1 MEKTCEYDIC
11 TGCGACSTVC
21 PTKCITFIEG
31 DLGHIYPK
39 IDQARCIDCK
49 NCRRVCPALNEYNQ
63 KYPAAAYAGLINK
76 KDDYL
81 TSTSGGAAQA
91 LSIHTINQGGVV
103 YGCASL
109 PEAKIEHIR
118 VDNISELKLLQ
129 GSKYVQSEAW
139 KINTELKKDVK
150 SGKPVLFIGT
160 PCQCAAIKSLFKEQ
174 PENLTLVELICHGVP
189 SQKFLRDW
197 LIDQGINL
205 SLINRMWFRTSEGY
219 QLVAYKRCGEK
230 YSPLYKSIDI
240 FRPGCK
246 DLYMKTFMYGYT
258 FRPSCYKCK
267 FARPE
272 RVADITIGDF
282 WGLGKAG
289 PTEENPEHKEG
300 ISVILPTTR
309 KGIEQIEKIKDI
321 ISLYPRPIEEAIKG
335 NHQLQHPTE
344 YTVDK
349 RIFNILRRFISI
361 KKSFEISFYIKR
373 GLRYIKKHI
382 PE

>member
-189 SQKFLRDW
+189 SQKFLREC
-197 LIDQGINL
+197 LISRGVNITEINQ
-205 SLINRMWFRTSEGY
+205 IKFRTSEGF
-219 QLVAYKRCGEK
+219 QTVVTKG
-230 YSPLYKSIDI
+230 SDNDTILYKSIPVGQKGRD
-240 FRPGCK
+240 
-246 DLYMKTFMYGYT
+246 DLYYLTFFFGYT
-258 FRPSCYKCK
+258 YRPSCYTCK

-289 PTEENPEHKEG
+289 PTEEIPEHKEG